1 MQKARRGLFI
11 VFEGLD
17 RCGKSTQ
24 CATLAKTLDDPTTKI
39 AFPNRES
46 ESGKLL
52 DSYLK
57 SMRGQTLSNEAV
69 HLLFAL
75 NRWEMKSKIIELL
88 ESGTNIVCDRY
99 AYSGVAY
106 SAAKVSYSNSY
117 KHVRD
122 LTTIGVLERTKV
134 W

>member
-1 MQKARRGLFI
+1 MQKGRRGLFI

-17 RCGKSTQ
+17 RCGKSTH
-24 CATLAKTLDDPTTKI
+24 CANLAKTLEGPTIKI

-75 NRWEMKSKIIELL
+75 NRWEMKARIIELL

-106 SAAKVSYSNSY
+106 SAAKVS
-117 KHVRD
+117 D
-122 LTTIGVLERTKV
+122 LIHLNAIGT
-134 W
+134 